1 MFYFLFNYGIA
12 RHGKTSN
19 YVFVIINVRCK
30 AYFERELAIHSVTST
45 IVVAGPSQGL
55 KMVNSSRRQNRRGG
69 GADMT
74 LMNIVRLIVA
84 GER

>member
-1 MFYFLFNYGIA
+1 M
-12 RHGKTSN
+12 
-19 YVFVIINVRCK
+19 
-30 AYFERELAIHSVTST
+30 RELAIHSVTST
-45 IVVAGPSQGL
+45 IVVAGPSQVL
-55 KMVNSSRRQNRRGG
+55 KMVNSSRRQNRPEGR